1 MQREIPFWV
10 AVIVIVVVVL
20 IAGFVGW
27 RLMVPRSGPATTTEL
42 QSLQQQMQKAL
53 QQQPTGPTQGPSSP
67 REMMQRA
74 LQQQPTR

>member
-10 AVIVIVVVVL
+10 TVIVIVVVVL
-20 IAGFVGW
+20 IVGFVGW
-27 RLMVPRSGPATTTEL
+27 RLMVSRSGPATTTEL